1 MIKSTSKIGG
11 VSLIYLLP
19 RIGRVVLVLLTIL
32 LLVSSIS
39 GCKVV
44 MDYHLDECRDE
55 TLIVDSSDTGNDAL
69 LKHGSGNNDGLY
81 AQYAFDDDSY
91 VVCANRWFRG
101 EGYNAD
107 PNNDW
112 YAARYYIE
120 ASDRDEIS
128 PLEATG
134 EMTVAGWFKTG
145 HSNGTI
151 ISKSGATIN
160 SREYRVFLE
169 GGTLKV
175 TFWDEYGSSK
185 TFEIA
190 SSVADNGWHAFSV
203 TAKISVSFFPG
214 SNLQVE
220 KYLDGDL
227 KGTEISDDFVYCTN
241 TSGPL
246 FIGAMAWSNTNI
258 TDYFDGYIDELV
270 MTDDV
275 QSHNDLRSS
284 YLNMKAHKDGEG
296 SDRTCSC
303 AILPLAEYRFDEC
316 TLTEGVIDSSG
327 NGHNGTVQGDAENS
341 LAAGDLC
348 RGAEFDGVDD
358 YIEVPSSNN
367 LSSSTAMSFCAWV
380 NTRVNDTKKIVH
392 RGDWNAH
399 QGLAQD
405 KWNGWFVE
413 FTINESNESLKW
425 NEGSGSNR
433 VPNQNQ
439 WYYLVGTYDGN
450 DIKLYVD
457 GQLEKSEHV
466 PGTLSVKDTP
476 LWIGSE
482 GTKKIFDGFIDEVMV
497 FDRALTA
504 TQIAEMYHNYT
515 AGDSWDGESRDC
527 LPCQGF
533 CFFDDFD
540 RASLGSNWTVLTPPV
555 DPCNTYENSPPKIVD
570 GLLQFTAA
578 EKWKASGITLNGK
591 FPAQNNYVEIEFNHY
606 AYGGKGADGMVVVLS
621 DADKIP
627 IIGGNGGSM
636 GYAASKRCKNIS
648 IPGFNG
654 AWLGI
659 ALDEYGG
666 FSKPKLGRP
675 GGPGKTRDSVS
686 IRGHGDGMTGYDYL
700 AGTETLVPGIDNKKS
715 TDPAPGYKYRI
726 SFDTR
731 SAQSRIK
738 VEREILKDDGFVD
751 ILEWLPIENGAVP
764 NEFRL
769 SFTAGTGGQT
779 NYHSIDNLTINA
791 INCGTIGDDGP
802 DHFEFIH
809 DGHGLTCAAET
820 VTLKAWLDAD
830 ETSPYVGDM
839 EVTLPDLGWLT
850 DTVQTLTFPASGE
863 VSLSLKHTKA
873 ETVTLDVVSG
883 DPATSPPVYC
893 SGGNPNACD
902 LIFADSGFLIAVANG
917 RSCADLNGTI
927 QAVQKD
933 EETSFCVGD
942 ESFAGT
948 TRDIGLWFNYSAP
961 DSGGKNLYVNST
973 ELGQTKTAST
983 ANLTFDEN
991 AAADFA
997 LNYADAGSL
1006 NLHARFEGSGVE
1018 AELEMTGSTTQ
1029 PFIVAPD
1036 HFVVTSP
1043 LNNTTSGGS
1052 TTGIAAAPFSATITA
1067 VCYGGTVTPNF
1078 AADTF
1083 LTAEE
1088 PHQPSSGVLGGLGN
1102 GLLDLNTFSD
1112 GVSTPNNLTYSEV
1125 GNFTLQAESK
1135 EYLGSDMDISGSLV
1149 VGRFI
1154 PAHFELT
1161 QGTLI
1166 NRIDSGCSPDSS
1178 FTYLDENLE
1187 FTYQLEAQNSAGA
1200 ATKNY
1205 IANFAKFDGSG
1216 TQLSPVIY
1224 IGGAVAKDPDGISTN
1239 LTSRLDY
1246 HSAGQDS
1253 PWSDGAGS
1261 FRVKLNVNRLA
1272 NPDGYFD
1279 DARFGVYVKDEDGV
1293 QIANPDLDVDGDL
1306 SMDYTQV
1313 APATTLGYGRLHLQN
1328 AHGSELLDLAVP
1340 LQAEYWDGDAFV
1352 INPFDGCTSFT
1363 EADLALTSA
1372 KGNGSGNAPIEVN
1385 NGKTTTAT
1393 INNQPLLLG
1402 DGSLEFSAPGTG
1414 GDGWV
1419 DVELTVPSYL
1429 QFDWHG
1435 TGDENPTSRAT
1446 FGIYKGSENII
1457 YLRETTWR

>member
-11 VSLIYLLP
+11 VSLIYLLLCLILP
-19 RIGRVVLVLLTIL
+19 LCVANVVMADIYLSGYQSLGDNSKQPIDYDDFANYPVYFYLSQPVTLTKL
-32 LLVSSIS
+32 QLQGVSGQEGDSQIKVVIDGDQVAEGVAGQDHISIANLDLGVGLHSLSIRGDCYLPNGNVAPNCNGNLDQDDFSYTGITLKSTAGVTAAIHLIQKYHLGDNNDSNDGYDPTDSNYPYYPDARDATEVTFEFTLPTAINHIDVDFYRLRALDYINKVYIDDDEVGTLIS
-39 GCKVV
+39 GGDSVNLTTDPYTISV
-44 MDYHLDECRDE
+44 DDNLTAGTH
-55 TLIVDSSDTGNDAL
+55 TLKIVSGSPDSD
-69 LKHGSGNNDGLY
+69 
-81 AQYAFDDDSY
+81 FDDFS
-91 VVCANRWFRG
+91 W
-101 EGYNAD
+101 
-107 PNNDW
+107 
-112 YAARYYIE
+112 
-120 ASDRDEIS
+120 DEIIIRPVNLS
-128 PLEATG
+128 P
-134 EMTVAGWFKTG
+134 
-145 HSNGTI
+145 
-151 ISKSGATIN
+151 
-160 SREYRVFLE
+160 
-169 GGTLKV
+169 
-175 TFWDEYGSSK
+175 
-185 TFEIA
+185 
-190 SSVADNGWHAFSV
+190 
-203 TAKISVSFFPG
+203 
-214 SNLQVE
+214 
-220 KYLDGDL
+220 
-227 KGTEISDDFVYCTN
+227 
-241 TSGPL
+241 
-246 FIGAMAWSNTNI
+246 
-258 TDYFDGYIDELV
+258 
-270 MTDDV
+270 
-275 QSHNDLRSS
+275 
-284 YLNMKAHKDGEG
+284 
-296 SDRTCSC
+296 
-303 AILPLAEYRFDEC
+303 PLAEYRFDEC
-316 TLTEGVIDSSG
+316 TLADGVIDSSG

-341 LAAGDLC
+341 LAAGSLC

-358 YIEVPSSNN
+358 YIEVPSSNS

-392 RGDWNAH
+392 RGNWQAH

-504 TQIAEMYHNYT
+504 TQVDKMYHNYM

-533 CFFDDFD
+533 CFKDKFE
-540 RASLGSNWTVLTPPV
+540 RQSLGSNWTVIESVNFTPQISGNKLMLTSNQQWV
-555 DPCNTYENSPPKIVD
+555 
-570 GLLQFTAA
+570 
-578 EKWKASGITLNGK
+578 ASGITLNGE
-591 FPAQNNYVEIEFNHY
+591 FPARDNYIEIEFEHN
-606 AYGGKGADGMVVVLS
+606 AYGEPSGGDGMVVVLS
-621 DADKIP
+621 DAEVPPKV
-627 IIGGNGGSM
+627 GAFGGSL
-636 GYAASKRCKNIS
+636 GYADRYTGT
-648 IPGFNG
+648 PGFKG
-654 AWLGI
+654 AWLGFAI
-659 ALDEYGG
+659 DEFGNFSKNSEGRYGG
-666 FSKPKLGRP
+666 IGRIN
-675 GGPGKTRDSVS
+675 DSVS
-686 IRGHGDGMTGYDYL
+686 VRGHGDGYDDYRYLTG
-700 AGTETLVPGIDNKKS
+700 T
-715 TDPAPGYKYRI
+715 PAPLNPGVDDRHSLTSAPSYLYRFSI
-726 SFDTR
+726 DTR
-731 SAQSRIK
+731 NGQGRIK
-738 VEREILKDDGFVD
+738 AERDINDGNGYSDLFDWYSLNQEQVD
-751 ILEWLPIENGAVP
+751 HIPEK
-764 NEFRL
+764 FQL
-769 SFTAGTGGQT
+769 SLTAGTGSAK

-820 VTLKAWLDAD
+820 VTLKAWLDAA

-850 DTVQTLTFPASGE
+850 DTVQTLTFPVTG
-863 VSLSLKHTKA
+863 VGVQLKLQHTKA

-942 ESFAGT
+942 ESFVGT
-948 TRDIGLWFNYSAP
+948 ERDIGFWFNYSAP
-961 DSGGKNLYVNST
+961 DSGGKNLYVNSA
-973 ELGQTKTAST
+973 ELGQSETAST

-1018 AELEMTGSTTQ
+1018 AGLEMTGSTTQ
-1029 PFIVAPD
+1029 PFIVAPAY
-1036 HFVVTSP
+1036 FVVTSP
-1043 LNNTTSGGS
+1043 LNNITSGGS
-1052 TTGIAAAPFSATITA
+1052 TTGVAAAPFSATITA

-1088 PHQPSSGVLGGLGN
+1088 PHQPSSGVLSGLGN

-1154 PAHFELT
+1154 PDHFELT

-1166 NRIDSGCSPDSS
+1166 NRIDSGCLPDSS

-1293 QIANPDLDVDGDL
+1293 QIANPDLDVNGDGT
-1306 SMDYTQV
+1306 MDYTQ
-1313 APATTLGYGRLHLQN
+1313 AALATTLGYGRLHLQN
-1328 AHGSELLDLAVP
+1328 AHGSELLDLTVP
-1340 LQAEYWDGDAFV
+1340 MQAEYWNGDAFV
-1352 INPFDGCTSFT
+1352 INPFDNCTLFAQT
-1363 EADLALTSA
+1363 DLSLASA

-1393 INNQPLLLG
+1393 INIQPLLLG
-1402 DGSLEFSAPGTG
+1402 DGTLELSAPGSG
-1414 GDGWV
+1414 GEGWV
-1419 DVELTVPSYL
+1419 DIELTVPDYL
-1429 QFDWHG
+1429 KYDWHG
-1435 TGDENPTSRAT
+1435 TGDDNPTARAT

-1457 YLRETTWR
+1457 YIRETTWR

>member
-1 MIKSTSKIGG
+1 
-11 VSLIYLLP
+11 
-19 RIGRVVLVLLTIL
+19 
-32 LLVSSIS
+32 
-39 GCKVV
+39 
-44 MDYHLDECRDE
+44 
-55 TLIVDSSDTGNDAL
+55 
-69 LKHGSGNNDGLY
+69 
-81 AQYAFDDDSY
+81 
-91 VVCANRWFRG
+91 
-101 EGYNAD
+101 
-107 PNNDW
+107 
-112 YAARYYIE
+112 
-120 ASDRDEIS
+120 
-128 PLEATG
+128 
-134 EMTVAGWFKTG
+134 
-145 HSNGTI
+145 
-151 ISKSGATIN
+151 
-160 SREYRVFLE
+160 
-169 GGTLKV
+169 
-175 TFWDEYGSSK
+175 
-185 TFEIA
+185 
-190 SSVADNGWHAFSV
+190 
-203 TAKISVSFFPG
+203 
-214 SNLQVE
+214 
-220 KYLDGDL
+220 
-227 KGTEISDDFVYCTN
+227 
-241 TSGPL
+241 
-246 FIGAMAWSNTNI
+246 
-258 TDYFDGYIDELV
+258 
-270 MTDDV
+270 
-275 QSHNDLRSS
+275 
-284 YLNMKAHKDGEG
+284 
-296 SDRTCSC
+296 
-303 AILPLAEYRFDEC
+303 
-316 TLTEGVIDSSG
+316 
-327 NGHNGTVQGDAENS
+327 
-341 LAAGDLC
+341 
-348 RGAEFDGVDD
+348 
-358 YIEVPSSNN
+358 
-367 LSSSTAMSFCAWV
+367 
-380 NTRVNDTKKIVH
+380 
-392 RGDWNAH
+392 
-399 QGLAQD
+399 
-405 KWNGWFVE
+405 
-413 FTINESNESLKW
+413 
-425 NEGSGSNR
+425 
-433 VPNQNQ
+433 
-439 WYYLVGTYDGN
+439 
-450 DIKLYVD
+450 
-457 GQLEKSEHV
+457 
-466 PGTLSVKDTP
+466 
-476 LWIGSE
+476 
-482 GTKKIFDGFIDEVMV
+482 
-497 FDRALTA
+497 
-504 TQIAEMYHNYT
+504 
-515 AGDSWDGESRDC
+515 
-527 LPCQGF
+527 
-533 CFFDDFD
+533 
-540 RASLGSNWTVLTPPV
+540 
-555 DPCNTYENSPPKIVD
+555 
-570 GLLQFTAA
+570 
-578 EKWKASGITLNGK
+578 
-591 FPAQNNYVEIEFNHY
+591 
-606 AYGGKGADGMVVVLS
+606 MVVVLS

-636 GYAASKRCKNIS
+636 GYAASKRCKNIN

-686 IRGHGDGMTGYDYL
+686 IRGQGDGMTGYDYL
-700 AGTETLVPGIDNKKS
+700 AGTKILDPGIDNKNS

-820 VTLKAWLDAD
+820 VTLKAWLDAA

-850 DTVQTLTFPASGE
+850 DTVQTLTFPVTG
-863 VSLSLKHTKA
+863 VGVQLKLQHTKA

-917 RSCADLNGTI
+917 RSCSDLTGTI

-942 ESFAGT
+942 DSFVGT
-948 TRDIGLWFNYSAP
+948 TRDIGFWFNYSAP
-961 DSGGKNLYVNST
+961 DSGGKNPYVNSA
-973 ELGQTKTAST
+973 ELGQSETAST

-1052 TTGIAAAPFSATITA
+1052 TTGVAAAPFSATITA
-1067 VCYGGTVTPNF
+1067 VCYGGTVTHNF

-1088 PHQPSSGVLGGLGN
+1088 PHQPSSGVLSGLGN

-1166 NRIDSGCSPDSS
+1166 NRIDSGCLPDSS

-1293 QIANPDLDVDGDL
+1293 QIANPDLDVNGDGT
-1306 SMDYTQV
+1306 MDYTQA
-1313 APATTLGYGRLHLQN
+1313 APVTTLGYGRLRIDN
-1328 AHGSELLDLAVP
+1328 AHGSELLPLPIPMTVEYYNGRLLASTKAAKASSTCVKQ
-1340 LQAEYWDGDAFV
+1340 LGVNRYLCRMGKGATRRAHQ
-1352 INPFDGCTSFT
+1352 NNT
-1363 EADLALTSA
+1363 ELM
-1372 KGNGSGNAPIEVN
+1372 
-1385 NGKTTTAT
+1385 
-1393 INNQPLLLG
+1393 
-1402 DGSLEFSAPGTG
+1402 GT
-1414 GDGWV
+1414 
-1419 DVELTVPSYL
+1419 LRFAPSYL
-1429 QFDWHG
+1429 YG
-1435 TGDENPTSRAT
+1435 
-1446 FGIYKGSENII
+1446 
-1457 YLRETTWR
+1457 WRWAAPILHKMCKFE